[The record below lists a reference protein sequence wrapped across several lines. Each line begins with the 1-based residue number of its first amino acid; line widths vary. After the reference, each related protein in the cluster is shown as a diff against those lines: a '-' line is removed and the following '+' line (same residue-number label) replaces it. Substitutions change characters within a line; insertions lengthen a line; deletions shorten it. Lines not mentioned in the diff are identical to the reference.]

1 MQGAA
6 DEPHVGQRVG
16 AQLEDRG
23 ANLGPAPRVS
33 SPDAIERSN
42 ACLIRPVRSMRYR
55 SSARSA
61 VRRSSVVA
69 NSNCEA

>member
-33 SPDAIERSN
+33 SPDAIERLPHTPG
-42 ACLIRPVRSMRYR
+42 AVHALPLQRALGRPQI
-55 SSARSA
+55 
-61 VRRSSVVA
+61 
-69 NSNCEA
+69 